1 MGNQFH
7 PIPWLNDNAPGFS
20 DLQQQEKDAVMQFS
34 LLWSLFEAQALESS
48 ASSNSILKKCQKWSQ
63 RGVLELDTLQ
73 CFLDYFKER
82 YIEQGKPND
91 RFKHLH
97 LRRNDKPELVIN
109 VLRGI
114 ETDLGNILAVLL
126 IIVYRYR
133 NNFFHGI
140 KWAYNFRDQL
150 DNFTNANRLLSM
162 LIKLNS
168 QVEGAI

>member
-1 MGNQFH
+1 M
-7 PIPWLNDNAPGFS
+7 
-20 DLQQQEKDAVMQFS
+20 
-34 LLWSLFEAQALESS
+34 
-48 ASSNSILKKCQKWSQ
+48 
-63 RGVLELDTLQ
+63 
-73 CFLDYFKER
+73 
-82 YIEQGKPND
+82 
-91 RFKHLH
+91 
-97 LRRNDKPELVIN
+97 VIN